1 MMTYQP
7 IALVSSNARA
17 LHYYKTCGGQYDAP
31 FEFDISKPVVQA
43 NVGTDGVGGTSGV
56 GGTNGLIKESSFS
69 DNAICNQNTFGHLL
83 HKQSHISKRVYIPYK
98 KQTFDSE
105 NKNFQL
111 IMEDSDNC
119 VSNLI
124 LSFYPRSQ
132 SKLDYMK
139 KTVLNPFLSEDI
151 RMDFMLAFATA
162 QRMYYALSRFARAVK
177 FRLSRYRNSEDMF
190 MNPIKSTDRN
200 VISILQ
206 HGQLY
211 LFTITDLKRIIDT
224 ALSHS
229 PWFFN
234 EPLSVKNPYNNI
246 PFQKADLYN
255 IYFFMKSRIIHMS
268 ALFHQYFLSNFNL
281 GHFRDENP
289 ALIQSVYIQQYVK
302 NMDPTLAYNS
312 ILKIFRSVQYGPNK
326 IDIDPDFPKE
336 RLLTIMRPYLL
347 LYHLSTVSFDVIV
360 KQTSVIR
367 LRKAMI
373 AFYRFNPQFGR
384 KFISATSKTIS
395 FNDKHVHFQQ
405 PNSLNAFATSHL
417 DVDDEDPVGNG
428 GGGDIDEGSDSG
440 SDDESVVIAAYEDRR
455 PDYSMQVQIV
465 AVEGEIGDDN
475 SDYESDEEEEN
486 EEIYDP

>member
-1 MMTYQP
+1 MS
-7 IALVSSNARA
+7 I
-17 LHYYKTCGGQYDAP
+17 YDVP
-31 FEFDISKPVVQA
+31 FEFDVSKPVVPASIGSSGFDKGLLFCGNRSQA
-43 NVGTDGVGGTSGV
+43 
-56 GGTNGLIKESSFS
+56 GLCKK
-69 DNAICNQNTFGHLL
+69 NTFGHLL
-83 HKQSHISKRVYIPYK
+83 HKQSTSSIRVYIPYIE
-98 KQTFDSE
+98 TSFDTEIE
-105 NKNFQL
+105 NFNL
-111 IMEDSDNC
+111 IMKDQEQDHNSR

-124 LSFYPRSQ
+124 LSFYPRTQ

-139 KTVLNPFLSEDI
+139 KNVLNPFLAEDV
-151 RMDFMLAFATA
+151 RLNFMLAFTRA
-162 QRMYYALSRFARAVK
+162 QRSYYALSRFARAIK
-177 FRLSRYRNSEDMF
+177 FRLSPQRNTEDMF
-190 MNPIKSTDRN
+190 MNPIKATDKN

-234 EPLSVKNPYNNI
+234 EPLAVKNPYNNI

-268 ALFHQYFLSNFNL
+268 PLFHQYFLSNFNL
-281 GHFRDENP
+281 RHFRDENP
-289 ALIQSVYIQQYVK
+289 ALIQSIYMQQYVK
-302 NMDPTLAYNS
+302 NMDATFAYNP
-312 ILKIFRSVQYGPNK
+312 ILKIFRSVQYGPTK
-326 IDIDPDFPKE
+326 IEVDPDFPKE

-347 LYHLSTVSFDVIV
+347 LYYLSTVSFDVIV
-360 KQTSVIR
+360 KQTSVIN

-384 KFISATSKTIS
+384 KLISATSRVIS
-395 FNDKHVHFQQ
+395 FNDKHVRYRA
-405 PNSLNAFATSHL
+405 PNSLTSFATSHL
-417 DVDDEDPVGNG
+417 DVDDEDPVGSG
-428 GGGDIDEGSDSG
+428 GGGDIDEDSDSG
-440 SDDESVVIAAYEDRR
+440 SDDESVVVAAYEDRR

-475 SDYESDEEEEN
+475 SDYESDEEEN